1 MVGVAFDALGDGDKK
16 LPFQGRRSRRQNR
29 PPATTATLLANLSP
43 LHENGQ
49 QKIPVPGPD
58 LYMQQTS
65 STLKTLALRI
75 CKGTENNLHEKMG
88 ILFIHANRY
97 TRIV

>member
-58 LYMQQTS
+58 LYAANLLNPQNPC
-65 STLKTLALRI
+65 STDLQR
-75 CKGTENNLHEKMG
+75 N
-88 ILFIHANRY
+88 
-97 TRIV
+97 